1 MFLVNGIGAGNDSWT
16 GSCWANANDKG
27 PNRGDIAIDESFGW
41 GATGYLLPS
50 IDDMMTGALT
60 FATRVLE
67 HETTHWG
74 SQFLLGNHDDEQG
87 NMLINIP
94 LVGISFSKERG
105 EAFEWQA
112 FGNVGNIYDP
122 ATYSKSNP
130 QQGWAVME
138 IYTNIQYTSTNDR
151 STMGPTEVE
160 KRIHEILDSRADMFK
175 LQKNPHP

>member
-1 MFLVNGIGAGNDSWT
+1 MLKALDLPWSRVRHNITGIGAGDDSWA

-74 SQFLLGNHDDEQG
+74 SQFLLGNHDDELG
-87 NMLINIP
+87 HMLINMYFRSGDVQQKQP
-94 LVGISFSKERG
+94 AAGLGR
-105 EAFEWQA
+105 
-112 FGNVGNIYDP
+112 NGNIHL
-122 ATYSKSNP
+122 YS
-130 QQGWAVME
+130 
-138 IYTNIQYTSTNDR
+138 IYKYQ
-151 STMGPTEVE
+151 
-160 KRIHEILDSRADMFK
+160 F
-175 LQKNPHP
+175 